1 MEISIPFFITKY
13 LFNGVNLVYDYET
26 LRIQMTRSDVESL
39 GGMNTSVYRIQMKGN
54 VIIRRVQ

>member
-26 LRIQMTRSDVESL
+26 LRIQMTRFDVESL
-39 GGMNTSVYRIQMKGN
+39 GGMHTSVYRILMKRKCN
-54 VIIRRVQ
+54 H